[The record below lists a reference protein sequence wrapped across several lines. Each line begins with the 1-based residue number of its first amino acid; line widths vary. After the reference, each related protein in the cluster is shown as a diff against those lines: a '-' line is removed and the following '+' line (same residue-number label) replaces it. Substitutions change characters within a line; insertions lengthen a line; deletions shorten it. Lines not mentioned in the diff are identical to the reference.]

1 MTALD
6 WFMTG
11 LNTGLLLA
19 YAAVRLGRH
28 HKETQQ

>member
-1 MTALD
+1 MTSLD

-19 YAAVRLGRH
+19 YATVRRGRR
-28 HKETQQ
+28 HKEVQR